1 MYLENVDVE
10 LQKES
15 ILFPWGLMGMQPN
28 LYCIGQCSWLSFIEE
43 FKVQH
48 LNNGT

>member
-15 ILFPWGLMGMQPN
+15 ILFPYGLTGMQHH
-28 LYCIGQCSWLSFIEE
+28 LYCIGQCSWLSYIEE

-48 LNNGT
+48 LNNCT